1 MFEPLGSPPL
11 CRKGPSPLVVCLV
24 CLLFVP
30 GCAATDDPGRAR
42 GTFDPCVAAMA
53 PHEGEDAIDVE
64 IIKLQ
69 NDMRRGIPSENGL
82 ERLGW
87 LFVAKAR
94 SGNDPGYYNLAEQC
108 ALCMESHQPGGPAAL
123 LLRGHVLYNMH
134 RFGEAELL
142 ARQLI
147 GKRQSPFDYGLLGD
161 VLMEQGELDEA
172 AGAYQKMVDLKPGL
186 QSYSRAAHIRWL
198 RGDVRSAVDLMQM
211 AADSVSP
218 RDPEAAAWVHSR
230 LSLYELQVGSTDKA
244 LQASE
249 AALRFQEN
257 HAAALLARGRI
268 LLGMGRAVDAVE
280 PLHRAVEVNPL
291 PEPRWALAEA
301 LRAAGRETEAES
313 VEDDLVARG
322 ALDDPRTT
330 SLYLATRGRDVGV
343 ALDLAA
349 IELESRRDVFSL
361 DAHAWALQA
370 AGKADEAHQ
379 TIVQALSEGTEDA
392 RLLYHAGAIA
402 SMVGTDGESCRWLDK
417 AADIQQMLLPSERKD
432 LIDRLSICD
441 EKSTSSEG
449 ETKRHG

>member
-1 MFEPLGSPPL
+1 MRERPGGEPSSRRVLSRLVLCLICVLFALGCVARNDSQRANGALDPCEAALALHEGVDEIDMRITKLQREMREGSP
-11 CRKGPSPLVVCLV
+11 RFS
-24 CLLFVP
+24 
-30 GCAATDDPGRAR
+30 
-42 GTFDPCVAAMA
+42 
-53 PHEGEDAIDVE
+53 
-64 IIKLQ
+64 
-69 NDMRRGIPSENGL
+69 GL

-94 SGNDPGYYNLAEQC
+94 ASNDPGYYNLAEQC
-108 ALCMESHQPGGPAAL
+108 ALCMESDQPGDPAAL
-123 LLRGHVLYNMH
+123 LLRGHVLHNMH
-134 RFGEAELL
+134 RFSEAELL

-161 VLMEQGELDEA
+161 VLMEQGELAEA
-172 AGAYQKMVDLKPGL
+172 AGAYQTMVDLKPGL

-198 RGDVRSAVDLMQM
+198 RGDVRGAVDLMQM

-218 RDPEAAAWVHSR
+218 RDPEAAAWVHAR

-249 AALRFQEN
+249 AALRFQKN

-280 PLHRAVEVNPL
+280 PLHRAVQVNPL

-301 LRAAGRETEAES
+301 LRATGRETEAES

-330 SLYLATRGRDVGV
+330 SLYLATRGREVGI
-343 ALDLAA
+343 ALDLAET
-349 IELESRRDVFSL
+349 ELESRRDVFSL
-361 DAHAWALQA
+361 DAHAWALLA
-370 AGKADEAHQ
+370 AGKADEAYQ
-379 TIVQALSEGTEDA
+379 TIVSALSEGTEDA

-402 SMVGTDGESCRWLDK
+402 SRVGTGGESCRWLGK

-432 LIDRLSICD
+432 LIDRLFTCED
-441 EKSTSSEG
+441 KSTSSEG